1 MDSLEIAEP
10 FLPFPFLLIIQF
22 LRRYEKEPLILIHLS
37 DNWILMAGLKSV
49 LSQSTSVVTRK
60 TGNEYVLVPITNNIA
75 DMNSVYTLNETGAF
89 IWEQID
95 GKRCVEEII
104 TRLINEYDIDKQS
117 AESDVFSFIE
127 NMSKY
132 LIIH

>member
-1 MDSLEIAEP
+1 MT
-10 FLPFPFLLIIQF
+10 
-22 LRRYEKEPLILIHLS
+22 
-37 DNWILMAGLKSV
+37 GLKSIV
-49 LSQSTSVVTRK
+49 SHSASIVTRK

-89 IWEQID
+89 IWDQID
-95 GKRCVEEII
+95 GKRTIEEII
-104 TRLINEYDIDKQS
+104 ASLTNEYDIDPAS
-117 AESDVFSFIE
+117 AEKDVFAFID

>member
-1 MDSLEIAEP
+1 MT
-10 FLPFPFLLIIQF
+10 
-22 LRRYEKEPLILIHLS
+22 
-37 DNWILMAGLKSV
+37 NLKSIPAR
-49 LSQSTSVVTRK
+49 SISIVTRK

-95 GKRCVEEII
+95 GKRNVEEII
-104 TRLINEYDIDKQS
+104 NELTNEYDIDKQN
-117 AESDVFSFIE
+117 AESDVFTFIE

-132 LIIH
+132 LIVH